1 VEQAANVR
9 FAGYIL
15 LTNMKSF
22 FYSVLLAGLATSLT
36 GCLND
41 DEHYTDFKNVGAVAE
56 IPSSAFYGIGYNQG
70 LSISTT
76 PTSYTFDVNVAS
88 PTPPTQDVT
97 ITLAVDQATLDAYN
111 SANST
116 SYQLLPSTL
125 YQISS
130 LTTTVKAGSRLAPV
144 VVSLYS
150 GSDRVTDPGAYNDA
164 EYALP
169 LKITSA
175 TNNVAVSSN
184 YGSRI
189 IFPKIRNQY
198 DGDYHSKGTF
208 THPTAGKRTI
218 DRDKTLTTVNLTT
231 VQTEF
236 ADLTTDNNYYMQLRV
251 NSDNTVTLTPKGAS
265 PAATVQFGTNTY
277 DPTTKSFTLN
287 YKYAGS
293 GGDRVI
299 SEVITRQ

>member
-1 VEQAANVR
+1 
-9 FAGYIL
+9 
-15 LTNMKSF
+15 MKSF
-22 FYSVLLAGLATSLT
+22 LYSVLLAGLATSLT

-56 IPSSAFYGIGYNQG
+56 IPSSAFYGIEDNQG

-97 ITLAVDQATLDAYN
+97 ITMAVDQATLDAYN
-111 SANST
+111 SANGT
-116 SYQLLPSTL
+116 SYQLLPSSL

-130 LTTTVKAGSRLAPV
+130 LTPTVKAGSRLAPV
-144 VVSLYS
+144 TVALYS
-150 GSDRVTDPGAYNDA
+150 GSDKVPDPGAYNDA
-164 EYALP
+164 AYALP

-184 YGSRI
+184 YGSKI

-198 DGDYHSKGTF
+198 DGTYLAKGTF
-208 THPTAGKRTI
+208 THPVNGARSI
-218 DRDKTLTTVNLTT
+218 NREKTLSTINLTT

-236 ADLTTDNNYYMQLRV
+236 ADLGGSGWLMQLRV
-251 NSDNTVTLTPKGAS
+251 NSDNTVTLTPKGSAS
-265 PAATVQFGTNTY
+265 TATVQFGTNTY
-277 DPTTKSFTLN
+277 DPSTHTYTLN

-299 SEVITRQ
+299 SETLTRE

>member
-1 VEQAANVR
+1 
-9 FAGYIL
+9 
-15 LTNMKSF
+15 MKSF
-22 FYSVLLAGLATSLT
+22 LYSVLLAGLATSLT

-56 IPSSAFYGIGYNQG
+56 IPSSAFYGVEYNQG

-88 PTPPTQDVT
+88 PNPPTQDVT
-97 ITLAVDQATLDAYN
+97 ITMAVDQATLDAYN

-116 SYQLLPSTL
+116 SYQLLPSSL

-130 LTTTVKAGSRLAPV
+130 LTPTVKAGSRLAPV
-144 VVSLYS
+144 TVSLYS
-150 GSDRVTDPGAYNDA
+150 GSDKVPDPGAYNDA
-164 EYALP
+164 AYALP

-184 YGSRI
+184 YGSKI

-198 DGDYHSKGTF
+198 DGTYLAKGTF
-208 THPTAGKRTI
+208 THPVNGARSINKE
-218 DRDKTLTTVNLTT
+218 KTLSTINLTT

-236 ADLTTDNNYYMQLRV
+236 ADLGGSGWLMQLRV
-251 NSDNTVTLTPKGAS
+251 NSDNTVTLTPKGSAS
-265 PAATVQFGTNTY
+265 TATVQFGTNTY
-277 DPTTKSFTLN
+277 NPSTHTYTLN

-299 SEVITRQ
+299 SETLTLE

>member
-1 VEQAANVR
+1 
-9 FAGYIL
+9 
-15 LTNMKSF
+15 MKSF
-22 FYSVLLAGLATSLT
+22 LYSVLLAGLAASLT

-70 LSISTT
+70 LSITTT

-88 PTPPTQDVT
+88 PTLPTQDVT

-111 SANST
+111 TNNGT
-116 SYQLLPSTL
+116 SYQLLPSSL
-125 YQISS
+125 YQIAS

-144 VVSLYS
+144 AVSLYS
-150 GSDRVTDPGAYNDA
+150 SSDRVTDPGAYNDA

-198 DGDYHSKGTF
+198 DGTYLAKGTF
-208 THPTAGKRTI
+208 NHPVNGPRSINKE
-218 DRDKTLTTVNLTT
+218 KTLSTINLTT

-236 ADLTTDNNYYMQLRV
+236 ADLTTDNNYYMQLRI
-251 NSDNTVTLTPKGAS
+251 NSDNTVTLIPKGAS
-265 PAATVQFGTNTY
+265 PTATVQFGTNTY
-277 DPTTKSFTLN
+277 DPTTRSFTLN

-299 SEVITRQ
+299 SETLTRE